1 MALLR
6 PILRRCLLDLRR
18 PLLVD
23 DQRTW
28 RGLEVL
34 GGTYH
39 LAATIKQ
46 QTDRPH
52 VGIMLPTS
60 GAFAAALLAT
70 WQAGRV
76 PVPLNYLL
84 TPEDLRYVIEDAG
97 LDCVL
102 TAGKLL
108 DHIGGDSVLPDGVN
122 AVKLETLN
130 FKGLPPVRWPA
141 KPKDD
146 DLALILYTSG
156 TSGKPKG
163 VMLSHANLEANAR
176 GSIQHAGINH
186 NTSFLGVLPQF
197 HSFGV
202 TVLTL
207 MPLLLG
213 AKVVYT
219 ARFVPKKLTELIK
232 EHRPNI
238 FVGVPSMYG
247 ALLAVKGVTPEDWA
261 SVNMPVVGGE
271 PLPDAVRLGFAEKLN
286 VHLLEGYGLTE
297 TAPVCHWA
305 TPTANKT
312 HSVGKPVPGVR
323 HFIVDDNNHL
333 LGPDEEGEILLAGP
347 NLMMGYYKLPEL
359 TDEVVF
365 TLDVPGESGKPE
377 PLRVFRTGDIGKTDA
392 DGFLYITG
400 RKKEMLIIAGEN
412 VFPREIEEVL
422 NHCPGVGASAVIGK
436 QDDTRGEVPIAFVEP
451 CRNVYPDCDANPEG
465 QGPDPTA
472 VRQYAQ
478 QNLPA
483 YKVPREVRVLNRLPR
498 NPTGKI
504 LRRQL
509 IEHL

>member
-6 PILRRCLLDLRR
+6 PILRQCLRELRR

-28 RGLEVL
+28 RGLDVL
-34 GGTYH
+34 GGTFH
-39 LAATIKQ
+39 LAAAIKQ
-46 QTDRPH
+46 HTDRPH
-52 VGIMLPTS
+52 VGIMLPTT
-60 GAFAAALLAT
+60 GAFAATLLGT

-76 PVPLNYLL
+76 PVPINYLL
-84 TPEDLRYVIEDAG
+84 SPDDLRYVLEDAG
-97 LDCVL
+97 IDCVL
-102 TAGKLL
+102 TVGKMLE
-108 DHIGGDSVLPDGVN
+108 HIGGESVLPDGVTPI
-122 AVKLETLN
+122 KIEELG
-130 FKGLPPVRWPA
+130 FKGLPPIRWPA
-141 KPKDD
+141 KPNDD
-146 DLALILYTSG
+146 DLALLLYTSG

-163 VMLSHANLEANAR
+163 VMLSHANLQANAHAA
-176 GSIQHAGINH
+176 IQHAQINH
-186 NTSFLGVLPQF
+186 DTSFLGVLPQF

-247 ALLAVKGVTPEDWA
+247 ALLAVKGVTADDWS
-261 SVNMPVVGGE
+261 SVTMPVVGGE
-271 PLPDAVRLGFAEKLN
+271 PLPDAVRLGFEEQLN
-286 VHLLEGYGLTE
+286 VKLLEGYGLTE

-305 TPTANKT
+305 TPTASKT
-312 HSVGKPVPGVR
+312 HSVGKPIPGVR
-323 HFIVDDNNHL
+323 HFIVDDDNNL
-333 LGPDEEGEILLAGP
+333 LGPDQEGEILLTGP
-347 NLMMGYYKLPEL
+347 NLMMGYYQLPEL
-359 TDEVVF
+359 TDEVISH
-365 TLDVPGESGKPE
+365 LDVPGEPQ
-377 PLRVFRTGDIGKTDA
+377 PLRVFRTGDIGKFDA

-400 RKKEMLIIAGEN
+400 RKKEMLIVAGEN

-422 NHCPGVGASAVIGK
+422 NHFHGVGASAVIGK
-436 QDDTRGEVPIAFVEP
+436 QDDKRGEVPIAFVEP
-451 CRNVYPDCDANPEG
+451 CRNVYPDCDNAPEG
-465 QGPDPTA
+465 TGPDTTA

-483 YKVPREVRVLNRLPR
+483 YKVPREVRILNRLPR

-504 LRRQL
+504 LRREL
-509 IEHL
+509 NAHL

>member
-6 PILRRCLLDLRR
+6 PILRQCLRDLRR
-18 PLLVD
+18 PLLID
-23 DQRTW
+23 DQRRW
-28 RGLEVL
+28 RGLELL

-39 LAATIKQ
+39 LAATIKRN
-46 QTDRPH
+46 TDRPH

-60 GAFAAALLAT
+60 GAFAAALLAA

-76 PVPLNYLL
+76 PVPINYLL
-84 TPEDLRYVIEDAG
+84 SSEDLRYVLEDAG
-97 LDCVL
+97 IDCVL

-108 DHIGGDSVLPDGVN
+108 DHIGGESVFPDSVNPI
-122 AVKLETLN
+122 KLEELS
-130 FKGLPPVRWPA
+130 FKGPPPFRWPA

-146 DLALILYTSG
+146 ALGLLLYTSG

-176 GSIQHAGINH
+176 ASIQHANLTH
-186 NTSFLGVLPQF
+186 DTTFLGVLPQF

-207 MPLLLG
+207 IPLLLG
-213 AKVVYT
+213 AKIVYT
-219 ARFVPKKLTELIK
+219 ARFVPKKLTELIQQ
-232 EHRPNI
+232 HRPNV

-261 SVNMPVVGGE
+261 SVSLPVCGGE
-271 PLPDAVRLGFAEKLN
+271 PLPEAVRLGFQDQLN
-286 VHLLEGYGLTE
+286 VRLLEGYGLTE

-312 HSVGKPVPGVR
+312 HSVGKPIPGVR
-323 HFIVDDNNHL
+323 QFIVDEDNHI
-333 LGPDEEGEILLAGP
+333 LGPDEEGEILLTGP

-359 TDEVVF
+359 TDEVIF
-365 TLDVPGESGKPE
+365 HLDVPGEPE
-377 PLRVFRTGDIGKTDA
+377 PLRVFRTGDIGKVDA
-392 DGFLYITG
+392 DGYLYITG
-400 RKKEMLIIAGEN
+400 RKKEMLIVAGEN

-422 NHCPGVGASAVIGK
+422 NHFHGVGASAVIGK
-436 QDDTRGEVPIAFVEP
+436 PDDKRGEVPIAFVEP
-451 CRNVYPDCDANPEG
+451 CRNVYPDCDSDPDAA
-465 QGPDPTA
+465 GPDTA
-472 VRQYAQ
+472 EVRQYAQ

-504 LRRQL
+504 LRREL
-509 IEHL
+509 TAHL